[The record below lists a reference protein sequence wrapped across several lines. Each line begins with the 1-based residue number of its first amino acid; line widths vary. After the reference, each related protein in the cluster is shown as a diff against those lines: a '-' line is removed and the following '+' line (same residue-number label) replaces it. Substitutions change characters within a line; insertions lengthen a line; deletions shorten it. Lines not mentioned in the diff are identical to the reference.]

1 MNLMST
7 VQPNAQKLELVLPVE
22 QCHLLKH
29 TYDYYSIQHKGP
41 PTITQFS
48 E

>member
-1 MNLMST
+1 MNSMST
-7 VQPNAQKLELVLPVE
+7 VQPNAQKLELVLLVE
-22 QCHLLKH
+22 LCHLLKH

-41 PTITQFS
+41 PTVTQLS